1 MENQNNLT
9 LNDFAVDSLRVSAKW
24 SMFLA
29 IIGFIGIGFMII
41 AALFM
46 YTALSAF
53 DNAEFGASAGAGLGI
68 MGAMKGLLAGFYVV
82 IAVIYFFPVYYLFK
96 YATGMKQAL
105 NSSNS
110 DLLSVALGYLK
121 SHHKFLGIMTIVI
134 ISLYI
139 LTIIGTIVFAASM
152 ASSLSGGGGM

>member
-24 SMFLA
+24 SMFLS

-46 YTALSAF
+46 YTAMSAF
-53 DNAEFGASAGAGLGI
+53 DNAEFGASAGAGAGLGI
-68 MGAMKGLLAGFYVV
+68 MGAMKGLLAAFYVV

-110 DLLSVALGYLK
+110 DLLSDALGYLK

-139 LTIIGTIVFAASM
+139 ITIIGTILFAASM
-152 ASSLSGGGGM
+152 ASGAM